1 MERLVNLVRG
11 RECCVGLSKLALCF
25 IETIFKQTRT
35 YDYAMEK
42 SFKNPEHEW
51 PRPSS
56 NRMWWKLTLVIMAA
70 FIGTKTENTVC
81 IVLVLV
87 HN

>member
-1 MERLVNLVRG
+1 M
-11 RECCVGLSKLALCF
+11 
-25 IETIFKQTRT
+25 ETIFKQTRT

-51 PRPSS
+51 PSS

-70 FIGTKTENTVC
+70 FIGTKTECTV
-81 IVLVLV
+81 
-87 HN
+87 

>member
-1 MERLVNLVRG
+1 MLVNSVRG
-11 RECCVGLSKLALCF
+11 RECFVGLSILALWF

-51 PRPSS
+51 PSS

-70 FIGTKTENTVC
+70 FIGTKTECTVC
-81 IVLVLV
+81 IVLVQYLFTIK
-87 HN
+87 

>member
-1 MERLVNLVRG
+1 MLVNSERG
-11 RECCVGLSKLALCF
+11 RECCVGLSILALWF
-25 IETIFKQTRT
+25 METIFKQTRT

-70 FIGTKTENTVC
+70 FIGTKTESTVC

>member
-1 MERLVNLVRG
+1 MERLVNSERG
-11 RECCVGLSKLALCF
+11 RECFVGISKLALWF

-51 PRPSS
+51 TSS
-56 NRMWWKLTLVIMAA
+56 NSMWWKLT
-70 FIGTKTENTVC
+70 
-81 IVLVLV
+81 IV
-87 HN
+87 NGSIYWD